1 MPLTFRYRSIRLR
14 DGLHLLLKEFDL
26 TWTIRHGCVIITTPE
41 QAERRLIT
49 KIYDVRNLVESV
61 PAPYWGG
68 GFGDQA
74 NMAYLYDFES
84 LVDTIRSSVAPTSWD
99 YVGGPG
105 SIAPSYT
112 RRMRVIVVSQ
122 TYYIQRQ
129 IDSLL
134 NELAEHGGT
143 TPLPGVPAHLPPQ
156 TPRTFV
162 IPRYVE
168 PLGSNHNI
176 RSSQLRTTGQ

>member
-1 MPLTFRYRSIRLR
+1 
-14 DGLHLLLKEFDL
+14 
-26 TWTIRHGCVIITTPE
+26 
-41 QAERRLIT
+41 
-49 KIYDVRNLVESV
+49 
-61 PAPYWGG
+61 
-68 GFGDQA
+68 
-74 NMAYLYDFES
+74 MAYLYDFES

-105 SIAPSYT
+105 SITPYYT

-122 TYYIQRQ
+122 TYHIQRQ

-134 NELAEHGGT
+134 QELAEHGGK
-143 TPLPGVPAHLPPQ
+143 TPLPGVPAHLPTQP
-156 TPRTFV
+156 PRTFV
-162 IPRYVE
+162 TPRYVE